1 MNAAFDRINAQQR
14 NAFILRYF
22 QRSSGIE
29 AVIADMSGDL
39 TTEARTSLAA
49 ILQQVAAGL
58 LEDA

>member
-14 NAFILRYF
+14 SAFILRYF

-49 ILQQVAAGL
+49 ILQRVAAGL